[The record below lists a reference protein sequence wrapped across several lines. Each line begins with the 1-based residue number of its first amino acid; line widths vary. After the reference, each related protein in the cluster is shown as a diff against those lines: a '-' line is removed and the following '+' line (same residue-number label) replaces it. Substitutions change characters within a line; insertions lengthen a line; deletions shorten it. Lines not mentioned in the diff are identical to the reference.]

1 MPAAN
6 LRAPV
11 QLRAQRTRAALLDAA
26 EREFAERGYAQ
37 ATARSIAERAGAA
50 TGSFYQY
57 FADKDAALRELAQAR
72 FADLAARVDALAI
85 SPIAG
90 GDASSIEARAR
101 ASVHAIVAEVLAYHR
116 CDRGLHAV
124 LAERRLTDPE
134 LDAITD
140 AAERRFVEDVE
151 RRLAHW
157 GCGGDRKAQAF
168 MIFGLIEG
176 AIHSHV
182 LGTRMISDRRFA
194 DALTESVLALVRAG
208 IARAALDSA
217 AADPRGEIA

>member
-1 MPAAN
+1 MSPAS

-11 QLRAQRTRAALLDAA
+11 QLRAQRTRAALLEAA

-57 FADKDAALRELAQAR
+57 FADKDAALRELAQTR
-72 FADLAARVDALAI
+72 FAELAARVDALAI

-90 GDASSIEARAR
+90 DQAAVEARAR
-101 ASVHAIVAEVLAYHR
+101 ESVHAIVAAVLAYHR

-124 LAERRLTDPE
+124 LAQRRLADPE

-140 AAERRFVEDVE
+140 AAERRFVQDVE
-151 RRLAHW
+151 LRLAHW

-182 LGTRMISDRRFA
+182 LGTRMISDRRFV

-208 IARAALDSA
+208 IARPALDPAVPDST
-217 AADPRGEIA
+217 GEIA

>member
-1 MPAAN
+1 MPPAN

-11 QLRAQRTRAALLDAA
+11 QLRAQRTRAALLEAA

-72 FADLAARVDALAI
+72 FAELAARVDALAI
-85 SPIAG
+85 SPMAG
-90 GDASSIEARAR
+90 DQSAVETRAR
-101 ASVHAIVAEVLAYHR
+101 ESVHAIVAEVLAYHR
-116 CDRGLHAV
+116 RDRGLHAV
-124 LAERRLTDPE
+124 LAQRRLADAE

-140 AAERRFVEDVE
+140 AAERRFVQGIEL
-151 RRLAHW
+151 RLVHW

-182 LGTRMISDRRFA
+182 LGTRMISDRRFV
-194 DALTESVLALVRAG
+194 DALTDAVLALVRAG
-208 IARAALDSA
+208 IARPALDSSVP
-217 AADPRGEIA
+217 DSRGETV

>member
-1 MPAAN
+1 MPPVN

-11 QLRAQRTRAALLDAA
+11 QLRAQRTRAALLEAA

-37 ATARSIAERAGAA
+37 ATAKSIAERAGVA

-57 FADKDAALRELAQAR
+57 FADKDAALRELAQVR
-72 FADLAARVDALAI
+72 FAELAARVGALDTSPGANDAA
-85 SPIAG
+85 
-90 GDASSIEARAR
+90 ARAR
-101 ASVHAIVAEVLAYHR
+101 ESIHAIVAEVLAYHR

-124 LAERRLTDPE
+124 LAERRLSDPE

-140 AAERRFVEDVE
+140 GSERRFVQDVE
-151 RRLAHW
+151 RRLARW
-157 GCGGDRKAQAF
+157 GCGGDREAQAF

-182 LGTRMISDRRFA
+182 LGTRMISDRRFV
-194 DALTESVLALVRAG
+194 DALTESVLTLVRAG
-208 IARAALDSA
+208 MARPQARQSA
-217 AADPRGEIA
+217 ASEPGGETP

>member
-1 MPAAN
+1 MPPAN

-11 QLRAQRTRAALLDAA
+11 QLRAQRTRAALLEAA

-72 FADLAARVDALAI
+72 FAELAARVDALAI

-90 GDASSIEARAR
+90 DRAAVETRAR
-101 ASVHAIVAEVLAYHR
+101 ESVHAIVAEVLAYHR
-116 CDRGLHAV
+116 RDRGLHAV
-124 LAERRLTDPE
+124 LAQRRLADAE

-140 AAERRFVEDVE
+140 AAERHFVQDVE
-151 RRLAHW
+151 LRLAHW

-182 LGTRMISDRRFA
+182 LGMRMISDRRFV
-194 DALTESVLALVRAG
+194 DALTDSVLALVRAG
-208 IARAALDSA
+208 IARPALDSA
-217 AADPRGEIA
+217 VPDSRGETA

>member
-1 MPAAN
+1 VAPVN
-6 LRAPV
+6 LRAPI
-11 QLRAQRTRAALLDAA
+11 QLRAQRTRAALLEAA

-37 ATARSIAERAGAA
+37 ATARSIAERAGVA

-72 FADLAARVDALAI
+72 FGQLAARISALDT
-85 SPIAG
+85 SKGTAG
-90 GDASSIEARAR
+90 DVAQPARAR

-140 AAERRFVEDVE
+140 AAERRFVRDVE
-151 RRLAHW
+151 QRLAHW
-157 GCGGDRKAQAF
+157 GCGGDLKAQAF

-182 LGTRMISDRRFA
+182 LGTRMISDRRFV
-194 DALTESVLALVRAG
+194 DALTESVLTLVRAG
-208 IARAALDSA
+208 IAGATARPSA
-217 AADPRGEIA
+217 MPERRGETP

>member
-1 MPAAN
+1 MPPAN
-6 LRAPV
+6 LRAPI
-11 QLRAQRTRAALLDAA
+11 QLRAQRTRAALLEAA

-37 ATARSIAERAGAA
+37 ATARSIAERAGVA

-72 FADLAARVDALAI
+72 FAELAARVEALAV
-85 SPIAG
+85 SPIAA
-90 GDASSIEARAR
+90 DAAALEARAR
-101 ASVHAIVAEVLAYHR
+101 EAVHAIVAEVLAYHR
-116 CDRGLHAV
+116 RDRGLHAV

-140 AAERRFVEDVE
+140 ASERRFVQGVE
-151 RRLAHW
+151 MRLIHW
-157 GCGGDRKAQAF
+157 GCGGDRKARAF

-182 LGTRMISDRRFA
+182 LGTRMISDRRFV
-194 DALTESVLALVRAG
+194 DALTESVLTLVRAG
-208 IARAALDSA
+208 ILQPALDSA
-217 AADPRGEIA
+217 LPESTGEIA

>member
-1 MPAAN
+1 
-6 LRAPV
+6 V
-11 QLRAQRTRAALLDAA
+11 
-26 EREFAERGYAQ
+26 
-37 ATARSIAERAGAA
+37 A

-72 FADLAARVDALAI
+72 FAQLAARIGALDT
-85 SPIAG
+85 SQGTAG
-90 GDASSIEARAR
+90 DVAEPARAR

-140 AAERRFVEDVE
+140 AAERRFVRDVE
-151 RRLAHW
+151 LRLAHW
-157 GCGGDRKAQAF
+157 GCGGDLKAQAF

-182 LGTRMISDRRFA
+182 LGTRMISDRRFV
-194 DALTESVLALVRAG
+194 DALTESVLTLVRAG
-208 IARAALDSA
+208 IAGPTARPSA
-217 AADPRGEIA
+217 MPERRGEIP